1 MDPAK
6 WLAAD
11 NELEVRLKNC
21 IDWYDECESAI
32 QKSSSENYSLAK
44 QLKAIFLSTVNLNDI
59 RDYLCYYRPYNL
71 SVDKLIKIEDEV
83 MMYCCSEI
91 F

>member
-1 MDPAK
+1 MDLRK

-32 QKSSSENYSLAK
+32 RKSTPENYSLAK
-44 QLKAIFLSTVNLNDI
+44 QLKDIFLSTVNLNDI
-59 RDYLCYYRPYNL
+59 RDYLCYYRPHNL
-71 SVDKLIKIEDEV
+71 
-83 MMYCCSEI
+83 CR
-91 F
+91 